1 MVTKIARI
9 AKIKGV
15 DYDVG
20 RRYDSK
26 QKDDEET
33 SSFASTLRR
42 VMNKHEEEKPQNK
55 IPDAYKLELSSLGAQ
70 SLFYFGGSNFN
81 ELLN

>member
-1 MVTKIARI
+1 MVEKIARI

-20 RRYDSK
+20 RGSDSK
-26 QKDDEET
+26 QKDEED
-33 SSFASTLRR
+33 SGFANTLRR
-42 VMNKHEEEKPQNK
+42 VMSKHENETPSK
-55 IPDAYKLELSSLGAQ
+55 IPDAYRLELSSIGAQ
-70 SLFYFGGSNFN
+70 SLFYFGRSNLN

>member
-20 RRYDSK
+20 RRYDNK

-33 SSFASTLRR
+33 SGFASTLRR
-42 VMNKHEEEKPQNK
+42 VMNKQEEKTQNK
-55 IPDAYKLELSSLGAQ
+55 IPDAYSLELSSLGAQ